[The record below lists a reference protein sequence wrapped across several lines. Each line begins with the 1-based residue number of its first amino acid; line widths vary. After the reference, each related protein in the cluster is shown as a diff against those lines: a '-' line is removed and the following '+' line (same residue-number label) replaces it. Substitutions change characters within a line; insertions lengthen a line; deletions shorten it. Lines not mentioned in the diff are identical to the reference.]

1 MSPAEAGA
9 LLGVSRETLDRLRAY
24 LDLLERWQRTIN
36 LVGGGTLADPWR
48 RHILDCGQ
56 LWRHWPA
63 AAKRTV
69 DLGSGA
75 GLPGIVLAALGAPDV
90 HLIESDQ
97 RKAAFL
103 REASRACGVAVTV
116 HAARIEA
123 VPALAADVVTSRA
136 LAPLPQL
143 LAYAERHVHPG
154 TTCLF
159 LKGRNASS
167 ELTEAARSWTMAAS
181 WVASLSDPDARVLI
195 LREIRRA

>member
-1 MSPAEAGA
+1 MSPAEAGT

-24 LDLLERWQRTIN
+24 LDLLERWQRKIN
-36 LVGGGTLADPWR
+36 LVGGSTFADPWR

-63 AAKRTV
+63 VARQTV

-75 GLPGIVLAALGAPDV
+75 GLPGIVLAVLGASDV

-103 REASRACGVAVTV
+103 REASRACGVSVTV

>member
-24 LDLLERWQRTIN
+24 LDLLERWQRKIN

-63 AAKRTV
+63 MPGRTV
-69 DLGSGA
+69 ALGRGA
-75 GLPGIVLAALGAPDV
+75 GLPGIVLAVLGAADV

-103 REASRACGVAVTV
+103 REASRACSAPVTV
-116 HAARIEA
+116 HAARVEA
-123 VPALAADVVTSRA
+123 VSALAADVVTSRA

-143 LAYAERHVHPG
+143 LTYAERHVHPG

-159 LKGRNASS
+159 LKGRNAVS
-167 ELTEAARSWTMAAS
+167 ELTEAAQSWTMAAS